1 MKRLDVAKRY
11 MKLSPCLRTW
21 RARHPDDECGI
32 STSKVAKLG
41 PTTGSCHPSYARF
54 SPALYLVPLSSP
66 PSPPPPTA
74 GDDHLLP
81 LPLSWC
87 GHGKLRRP
95 PQQNPMRW
103 QCFFSGGGNS
113 ASSLGAA
120 VFLVRWH
127 QRIDGQGKQ
136 QRASRDGSGVRAERR
151 ICTRL
156 DASISQNL
164 EFHIWHPKVLK

>member
-32 STSKVAKLG
+32 STSMVAKPG

-81 LPLSWC
+81 LPPLLMRPWQTKATSST
-87 GHGKLRRP
+87 KSYAVTMLLLRRR
-95 PQQNPMRW
+95 Q
-103 QCFFSGGGNS
+103 QCFFS
-113 ASSLGAA
+113 GAA

-136 QRASRDGSGVRAERR
+136 QRASCDGSGVRAERR

-164 EFHIWHPKVLK
+164 EFHIWHSKVLK